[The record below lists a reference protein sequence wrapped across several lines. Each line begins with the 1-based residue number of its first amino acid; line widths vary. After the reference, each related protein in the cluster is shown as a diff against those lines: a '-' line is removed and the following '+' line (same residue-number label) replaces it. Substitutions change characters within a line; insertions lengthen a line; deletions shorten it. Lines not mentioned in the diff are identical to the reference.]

1 MFLLPSK
8 FGYMN
13 DVLYT
18 MSAVSLLRLNSHLP
32 SKVYQSWLICDNK
45 LNQKTNSFIFTSWL
59 TLIFR
64 NDKQKIRELYYDTLK
79 KRKELVD
86 RHEVV
91 VKMEKS
97 IRKMKEV
104 LDEKKKGEAKGDGI
118 IKTESAIA
126 GIEWDVEEMKK
137 KVDSAKELM
146 IQEKNQTEKEVK
158 SQDERIKEL
167 EHQNKILYLK
177 VKEKDKEVCL
187 ADLKIKELKRNLK
200 YNSLK
205 PLTSTPGNLTTRKI
219 NGRNKINVIKSLS
232 KNRVNISGKRNST
245 DDYTKMSSNN
255 GILKEHATTGSEV
268 RLEKSESSLLSND
281 KNPPIINGPTKNRKQ
296 NRYDR

>member
-18 MSAVSLLRLNSHLP
+18 MSAVSLRKLSSHLP

-281 KNPPIINGPTKNRKQ
+281 KNPPNINGPTKNRKQ